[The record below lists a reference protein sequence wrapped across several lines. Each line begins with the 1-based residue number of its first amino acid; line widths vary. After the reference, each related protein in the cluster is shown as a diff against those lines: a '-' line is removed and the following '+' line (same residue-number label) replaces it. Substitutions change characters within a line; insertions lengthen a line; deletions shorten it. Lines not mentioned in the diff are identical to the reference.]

1 MGHCEYNDYW
11 LTFTIACCI
20 HYDLTLRHISL
31 VHFFSSD
38 LFYSQCTLFR
48 CLFKL
53 FQWRLSDDDE
63 DGHIS
68 SRQVGTFASSDPAQV
83 EYLFETVRDILRS
96 GLVNTSLQQR
106 ICAKSSSP
114 HANDQID
121 KFNTLEYH
129 DEFNEWLFRVRLVD
143 SGFIIYRNQTVQ
155 PNSMNENSL
164 TLSSSSSSIIH

>member
-1 MGHCEYNDYW
+1 
-11 LTFTIACCI
+11 
-20 HYDLTLRHISL
+20 
-31 VHFFSSD
+31 
-38 LFYSQCTLFR
+38 
-48 CLFKL
+48 
-53 FQWRLSDDDE
+53 
-63 DGHIS
+63 
-68 SRQVGTFASSDPAQV
+68 VGAFASSDPAQV

-96 GLVNTSLQQR
+96 GVVNASLQQR

-114 HANDQID
+114 HASDQID